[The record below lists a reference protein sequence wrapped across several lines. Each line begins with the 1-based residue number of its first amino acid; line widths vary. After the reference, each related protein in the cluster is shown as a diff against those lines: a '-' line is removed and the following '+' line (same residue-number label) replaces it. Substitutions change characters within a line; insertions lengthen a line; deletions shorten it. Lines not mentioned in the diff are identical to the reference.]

1 MESKPVE
8 DAIQVY
14 LRGLKHELRRQG
26 LVDREIMLEIE
37 SHLLDG
43 VELGLAQGLPMAEA
57 QRLALD
63 RFGTVSVVA
72 TCFNDERSNW
82 MRKIL
87 LVVAL
92 AVGILIA
99 YVDSLPHWDDT
110 GITVL
115 ALLVSSGLLGMLSPR
130 RPWLWALAVGVW
142 IPLVGLVVRH
152 DPTMLIVLGFP
163 FIGAYAGMA
172 VRLLLGKI
180 LRPV

>member
-1 MESKPVE
+1 
-8 DAIQVY
+8 
-14 LRGLKHELRRQG
+14 
-26 LVDREIMLEIE
+26 
-37 SHLLDG
+37 
-43 VELGLAQGLPMAEA
+43 
-57 QRLALD
+57 
-63 RFGTVSVVA
+63 
-72 TCFNDERSNW
+72 

-110 GITVL
+110 GIAVL